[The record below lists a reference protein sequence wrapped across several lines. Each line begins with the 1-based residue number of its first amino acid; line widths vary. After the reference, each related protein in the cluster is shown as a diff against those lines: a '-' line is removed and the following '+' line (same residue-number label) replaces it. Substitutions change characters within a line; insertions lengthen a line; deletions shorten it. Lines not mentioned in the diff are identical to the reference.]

1 MEYKSIAE
9 ALHKYL
15 LTCPLLGD
23 HPLGVDWLP
32 DHSVAFSIDT
42 TPASQII
49 QRYFSGSTMRQYQF
63 VLRSISD
70 YGADTLQNLASSA
83 LYEQLA
89 AWFEEQTR
97 QRNFPDLGP
106 GRTVQSIE
114 AQSTGY
120 LMTAAPDVGRYQIQ
134 CRLIY
139 YEKGTRRR

>member
-1 MEYKSIAE
+1 MEYNSLAE
-9 ALHKYL
+9 ALHTYL

-32 DHSVAFSIDT
+32 DKSVAFSIDT

-49 QRYFSGSTMRQYQF
+49 KRYYSGSSLRQYEF
-63 VLRSISD
+63 VLRSVAD
-70 YGADTLQNLASSA
+70 YGADILQNLANST

-97 QRNFPDLGP
+97 KRNFPDLGL

-134 CRLIY
+134 CRMIY
-139 YEKGTRRR
+139 YEKGTRR

>member
-1 MEYKSIAE
+1 MADNSIAG
-9 ALHKYL
+9 ALRQYFL
-15 LTCPLLGD
+15 ACPLLEQYRVGA
-23 HPLGVDWLP
+23 DWLP
-32 DHSVAFSIDT
+32 DHGVAFSIDT

-70 YGADTLQNLASSA
+70 YGADTLQNLANSA

-106 GRTVQSIE
+106 GRTVQRIE
-114 AQSTGY
+114 SQSTGY

-139 YEKGTRRR
+139 YEKGSRRR